1 MRRLLLGAV
10 VIGALTGARGALAA
24 PPTQEEQDR
33 ARTFFNAGAQA
44 YAAARYADAARS
56 FQQAYELAPRPQL
69 AFSLAQ
75 AERKEFFASS
85 DASYLRRAI
94 QHYKE
99 YVDATPT
106 GGRRSEALESKADLE
121 ARLARLDPR
130 EAAATAAP
138 TAAAEKRKAR
148 VTVYSPTPGA
158 SASLDNGPPQVLPYF
173 GDLGPGK
180 HKVRVFAD
188 GFFDEE
194 REVSGDTVGD
204 QPLDLPLKERP
215 SPVTVVLD
223 RSGDIYV
230 DGRIVATTPLAT
242 PFEVAPGPHVIS
254 VAVVGKRPFSQEVTL
269 AHGKP
274 LRIEPKLETSTQRIV
289 AWSFLGAGAATI
301 VTGGVF
307 GILALGQ
314 ESRANDIA
322 AAREVGNIEGDRLLA
337 YNRSIERR
345 DDFRTV
351 SIITMSVGAAVA
363 LGGAFLFFVDKP
375 NIPLLPPRS
384 VEPAPRPK
392 DTPIDIT
399 ASPIMG
405 PGGTWGGA
413 LTGTF

>member
-1 MRRLLLGAV
+1 MRRALVAAA
-10 VIGALTGARGALAA
+10 ALTLLSTSRIAA
-24 PPTQEEQDR
+24 AAPTQEEQDR
-33 ARTFFNAGAQA
+33 SRTFFNAGAQA

-75 AERKEFFASS
+75 AERKEFYASS

-106 GGRRSEALESKADLE
+106 GGRRSEALEAKADLE
-121 ARLARLDPR
+121 SRLARLDPKD
-130 EAAATAAP
+130 AAATAIP
-138 TAAAEKRKAR
+138 PPAEKRKAR

-158 SASLDNGPPQVLPYF
+158 SASLDGGPPQVLPYF
-173 GDLGPGK
+173 GDLPPGK
-180 HKVRVFAD
+180 HRVRVFAD
-188 GFFDEE
+188 GFFEEE
-194 REVSGDTVGD
+194 REVSGDVAGD

-215 SPVTVVLD
+215 SPVTVAVD
-223 RSGDIYV
+223 RAGDVFV
-230 DGRIVATTPLAT
+230 DGRIVATTPLASSI
-242 PFEVAPGPHVIS
+242 EVAPGPHVIS
-254 VAVVGKRPFSQEVTL
+254 VAVVGKKPFSQEVTL
-269 AHGKP
+269 ARGKP
-274 LRIEPKLETSTQRIV
+274 YRLEPKLETSTQRVV
-289 AWSFLGAGAATI
+289 AWSFLGAGAAT
-301 VTGGVF
+301 VVAGGVF
-307 GILALGQ
+307 GIVALTQ
-314 ESRANDIA
+314 ESRATGIA
-322 AAREVGNIEGDRLLA
+322 DQRTKGNIDGERLLA
-337 YNRSIERR
+337 YNRAIERR

-384 VEPAPRPK
+384 VEPTPRPK

-399 ASPIMG
+399 ASPILG
-405 PGGTWGGA
+405 PGGSWGGA

>member
-1 MRRLLLGAV
+1 MRRALVAAA
-10 VIGALTGARGALAA
+10 ALTLLSTSRFAAAA

-33 ARTFFNAGAQA
+33 SRTFFNAGAQA

-75 AERKEFFASS
+75 AERKEFYASS

-106 GGRRSEALESKADLE
+106 GGRRSEALEAKADLE
-121 ARLARLDPR
+121 SRLARLDPKD
-130 EAAATAAP
+130 AAATATP
-138 TAAAEKRKAR
+138 SPVEKRKAR

-158 SASLDNGPPQVLPYF
+158 AASLDGGPPQVLPYF
-173 GDLGPGK
+173 GDLPPGK
-180 HKVRVFAD
+180 HRVRVFAD
-188 GFFDEE
+188 GFFEEE
-194 REVSGDTVGD
+194 REVSGDAAGD

-223 RSGDIYV
+223 RAGDVFV
-230 DGRIVATTPLAT
+230 DGRIVATTPLASSI
-242 PFEVAPGPHVIS
+242 EVAPGPHVIS
-254 VAVVGKRPFSQEVTL
+254 VAVVGRKPFSQEVTL
-269 AHGKP
+269 ARGKP
-274 LRIEPKLETSTQRIV
+274 YRLEPKLETSTQRVV
-289 AWSFLGAGAATI
+289 AWSFLGAGAAT
-301 VTGGVF
+301 VVAGGIF
-307 GILALGQ
+307 GIVALTQ
-314 ESRANDIA
+314 ESRATGIA
-322 AAREVGNIEGDRLLA
+322 DQRARENIDGDRLLA
-337 YNRSIERR
+337 YNRAIERR

-399 ASPIMG
+399 ASPILG
-405 PGGTWGGA
+405 PGGSWGGA

>member
-1 MRRLLLGAV
+1 MRRVLVAAA
-10 VIGALTGARGALAA
+10 ALTLLSTASLAAAA
-24 PPTQEEQDR
+24 PPTPEEQDR
-33 ARTFFNAGAQA
+33 SRTFFNAGAQA

-75 AERKEFFASS
+75 AERKEFYASS

-106 GGRRSEALESKADLE
+106 GGRRSEALEAKADLE
-121 ARLARLDPR
+121 SRLARLDPKD
-130 EAAATAAP
+130 AAATATPSAV
-138 TAAAEKRKAR
+138 EKRKAR

-158 SASLDNGPPQVLPYF
+158 TASLDGGPPQVLPYF
-173 GDLGPGK
+173 GDLPPGK
-180 HKVRVFAD
+180 HRVRVFAD
-188 GFFDEE
+188 GFFEEE
-194 REVSGDTVGD
+194 REVSGDAAGD

-223 RSGDIYV
+223 RAGDVFV
-230 DGRIVATTPLAT
+230 DGRIVATTPLASSI
-242 PFEVAPGPHVIS
+242 EVAPGPHVIS
-254 VAVVGKRPFSQEVTL
+254 VAVVGKKPFSQEVTL
-269 AHGKP
+269 ARGKP
-274 LRIEPKLETSTQRIV
+274 YRLEPKLETSTQRVV
-289 AWSFLGAGAATI
+289 AWSFLGAGAAT
-301 VTGGVF
+301 VVAGGIF
-307 GILALGQ
+307 GIVALTQ
-314 ESRANDIA
+314 ESRATGIA
-322 AAREVGNIEGDRLLA
+322 DQRAKENIDGERLLT
-337 YNRSIERR
+337 YNRAIERR
-345 DDFRTV
+345 DDFRSV

-399 ASPIMG
+399 ASPILG
-405 PGGTWGGA
+405 PGGSWGGA